1 MDQVFVGVDV
11 AQAELV
17 VHVLPSEATTTVAND
32 AAGLTSLVTSLQSL
46 APTRIVLEA
55 TGGLEIPLVATL
67 AHAGLPVVVVNPRQV
82 RDFAKAT
89 GQLAKTDALDARILA
104 RFAAAIQPP
113 VRPVRDADAQRLG
126 ALVVR
131 RRQLLEMLGAERQ
144 RRHQARD
151 SRLARRIAAHVTWLE
166 RALRDVETELRATV
180 RASPVWREHEALL
193 TSVPGIG
200 PVTAQTV
207 LAELPELGQVGPRQ
221 IAALVGVAP
230 FAWESGTLRGKRA
243 IRGGRAPV
251 RRVLYMATLV
261 AVRRNPILTAF
272 YQRLRARGRPAKVAL
287 VAAMRKLLTI
297 LNAML
302 RDRRGW
308 QPACQEKTA

>member
-17 VHVLPSEATTTVAND
+17 VHVLPSEATMTVAND
-32 AAGLTSLVTSLQSL
+32 EAGHASLVTSLQPL
-46 APTRIVLEA
+46 APARIVLEA
-55 TGGLEIPLVATL
+55 TGGLEISVVATL
-67 AHAGLPVVVVNPRQV
+67 AHAGLPVVVVNPRQI

-89 GQLAKTDALDARILA
+89 GRLAKTDALDARILA

-113 VRPVRDADAQRLG
+113 VRPVPDAAAQRLG

-144 RRHQARD
+144 RRHQARE

-166 RALRDVETELRATV
+166 RALRDVETELQATV

-193 TSVPGIG
+193 ISVPGIG

-261 AVRRNPILTAF
+261 AVRRNPVLAAF

-287 VAAMRKLLTI
+287 VAALRKLLTI

-308 QPACQEKTA
+308 QPA

>member
-17 VHVLPSEATTTVAND
+17 VHVLPSEATMTVAND
-32 AAGLTSLVTSLQSL
+32 EAGHASLVTSLQPL

-55 TGGLEIPLVATL
+55 TGGLEISVVATL
-67 AHAGLPVVVVNPRQV
+67 AHAGLPVVVVNPRQI

-89 GQLAKTDALDARILA
+89 GRLAKTAALDARILA
-104 RFAAAIQPP
+104 RFAAVIQPP
-113 VRPVRDADAQRLG
+113 VRPVPDAAAQRLG

-131 RRQLLEMLGAERQ
+131 RRQRLEMLGAERQ
-144 RRHQARD
+144 RRHQARE
-151 SRLARRIAAHVTWLE
+151 SRLARRIATHVTWLE
-166 RALRDVETELRATV
+166 RALRDVETERQTTV

-193 TSVPGIG
+193 SSVPGIG

-207 LAELPELGQVGPRQ
+207 LAELPELGRVGPRQ

-261 AVRRNPILTAF
+261 AVRRNPVLAAF
-272 YQRLRARGRPAKVAL
+272 YQRLRTRGRPAKVAL

-308 QPACQEKTA
+308 QPA